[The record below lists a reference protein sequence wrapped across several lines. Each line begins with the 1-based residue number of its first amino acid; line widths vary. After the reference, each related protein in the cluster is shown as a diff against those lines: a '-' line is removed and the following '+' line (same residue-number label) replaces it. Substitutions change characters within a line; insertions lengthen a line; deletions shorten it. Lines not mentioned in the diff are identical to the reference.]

1 MTTRTR
7 AAVVVAAVVCGIG
20 AAAGAGWG
28 VSEGQVTGVS
38 TGVIR
43 GTVTIDDIPEA
54 VMVEVTADQA
64 TCGDEVEDRSEV
76 VDASGGVANAVII
89 VTGVPWAV
97 DPPASVVNNKDC
109 YFQPRVQV
117 AKTGGLVS
125 IQSAD
130 EVLHTTHAYD
140 DRERTMFNIAIPVP
154 GMVIERPLRRPG
166 VWRIECDSHRWM
178 RGWIYVTND
187 MAAVTWPDGR
197 FEISGVPAGT
207 YELMIWHERYRGTA
221 EAVTVTV
228 TAGQTSEADFKL
240 SSRPPD
246 G

>member
-1 MTTRTR
+1 MTRRTR
-7 AAVVVAAVVCGIG
+7 AAVVVAAVVCGVQV
-20 AAAGAGWG
+20 AASAGRG
-28 VSEGQVTGVS
+28 VTEGQVSGVS

-54 VMVEVTADQA
+54 VMVEVTADQP
-64 TCGDEVEDRSEV
+64 TCGDEVEDRAEV

-89 VTGVPWAV
+89 VTGAAWTV
-97 DPPASVVNNKDC
+97 DPPASVVNNEDC

-117 AKTGGLVS
+117 AKTGSLVS

-178 RGWIYVTND
+178 RGWIYVTDD
-187 MAAVTWPDGR
+187 MAAVTGPDGR

-207 YELMIWHERYRGTA
+207 YELTIWHERYRGSA
-221 EAVTVTV
+221 QAVTVTV
-228 TAGQTSEADFKL
+228 SEGQGAEADFEL
-240 SSRPPD
+240 ERD
-246 G
+246 

>member
-207 YELMIWHERYRGTA
+207 YELMIWHERYRGSA
-221 EAVTVTV
+221 QAVTVTV
-228 TAGQTSEADFKL
+228 TAGQGTEADFKL
-240 SSRPPD
+240 EHP
-246 G
+246 